1 MAIFLDTGSI
11 EDVERFM
18 RMGIIR
24 GVTTNPT
31 ILLKSG
37 VTGGKEAIARRS
49 VEIAKLIAPYPLSVS
64 KSRRTNRSP
73 CSSRP
78 ASSPGGRRMLW

>member
-1 MAIFLDTGSI
+1 MAIFLDTGKI

-31 ILLKSG
+31 ILLKAG
-37 VTGGKEAIARRS
+37 VTGGK
-49 VEIAKLIAPYPLSVS
+49 
-64 KSRRTNRSP
+64 
-73 CSSRP
+73 
-78 ASSPGGRRMLW
+78 

>member
-1 MAIFLDTGSI
+1 MAIYLDTGRI

-31 ILLKSG
+31 ILLKAG
-37 VTGGKEAIARRS
+37 VTGGKEAIKARS
-49 VEIAKLIAPYPLSVS
+49 IEIAKLVAPYPLSVEVT
-64 KSRRTNRSP
+64 TNEPKAMLEQARELP
-73 CSSRP
+73 AGRKTSS
-78 ASSPGGRRMLW
+78 